1 MAKTKVPP
9 PSTLAAMLPALPP
22 QAVAILDRTVSLG
35 SAACAWILAQEKA
48 TLAAYAGAAI
58 LAYVLLSVLLSPRVP
73 RVDVR
78 LTEEEKRGV
87 PGKKWKPGT
96 KFPADRIPC
105 YDPGTFDVLG
115 PDMKAMTRDEVVA
128 KIEKARAAQA
138 QWKHSSFKQR
148 RFLLKVIARF
158 ILDNQDDICRV
169 SARDSGKP
177 LVDAAF
183 GEILV
188 TLEKIKWLLREGERW
203 LKPERRSAGLM
214 MFYKSARVEYRPAGV
229 MGAIVP
235 WNYPFHNVFNPLLAN
250 VFAGNALVVKVSEH
264 ASWSSLY
271 YGRAIEACLE
281 AAGAPKDLVQIVH
294 GYAEAGNAIVTG
306 GADKVV
312 FVGSTGVGR
321 AVMRAA
327 ADTLTPVVLELGGK
341 DPFVVLDDA
350 DLSQCVPMALR
361 GAFQSCGQNCAGAER
376 FYVQEKVHDAFV
388 KRVMLAAN
396 QLRQG
401 WALSPGVDCGAMCM
415 PNQAAYVHALV
426 EDAVEK
432 GAKVLRGG
440 ELPDPQ
446 KVGGQ
451 FYPPTVLVDVDH
463 SMRIMREEVFGP
475 VLAIVKFKTD
485 DEAVTLANDCAFG
498 LGSNVFGS
506 KKRALKVGNALN
518 AGMTTVNDFCATYM
532 AQSLPFGGVK
542 ESGFDRF
549 AGIEGLRGCCHVK
562 SVVVDG
568 VPFIRTDIPPPL
580 RYPVKPNAFAFC
592 KSLCHMF
599 FGLGL
604 GEKIAGL
611 GMLAKAFVAPAD
623 LNAKRD

>member
-1 MAKTKVPP
+1 M
-9 PSTLAAMLPALPP
+9 
-22 QAVAILDRTVSLG
+22 
-35 SAACAWILAQEKA
+35 
-48 TLAAYAGAAI
+48 
-58 LAYVLLSVLLSPRVP
+58 
-73 RVDVR
+73 
-78 LTEEEKRGV
+78 
-87 PGKKWKPGT
+87 
-96 KFPADRIPC
+96 
-105 YDPGTFDVLG
+105 
-115 PDMKAMTRDEVVA
+115 
-128 KIEKARAAQA
+128 
-138 QWKHSSFKQR
+138 
-148 RFLLKVIARF
+148 
-158 ILDNQDDICRV
+158 
-169 SARDSGKP
+169 
-177 LVDAAF
+177 
-183 GEILV
+183 
-188 TLEKIKWLLREGERW
+188 
-203 LKPERRSAGLM
+203 
-214 MFYKSARVEYRPAGV
+214 
-229 MGAIVP
+229 
-235 WNYPFHNVFNPLLAN
+235 
-250 VFAGNALVVKVSEH
+250 
-264 ASWSSLY
+264 
-271 YGRAIEACLE
+271 E

-294 GYAEAGNAIVTG
+294 GYAEAGNAVVTG

-401 WALSPGVDCGAMCM
+401 WALYPGVDCGAMCM

-592 KSLCHMF
+592 KSLCHVF

-611 GMLAKAFVAPAD
+611 GALAKAFVAPAD

>member
-9 PSTLAAMLPALPP
+9 PSAIAAMFPALPP
-22 QAVAILDRTVSLG
+22 RALAIVEHLVSTG
-35 SAACAWILAQEKA
+35 TEVTRWALAQDKL
-48 TLAAYAGAAI
+48 TLLACVIAAFVVYYLISA
-58 LAYVLLSVLLSPRVP
+58 LLEPRVP
-73 RVDVR
+73 QIAVS
-78 LTEEEKRGV
+78 LTEEERRGV
-87 PGKKWKPGT
+87 PGKKWIPGT
-96 KFPADRIPC
+96 KFPADSIPC
-105 YDPGTFDVLG
+105 YDPGNLEMLG
-115 PDMKAMTRDEVVA
+115 PDIKAMTGDEVRALIRRARVA
-128 KIEKARAAQA
+128 QTE
-138 QWKHSSFKQR
+138 WKSSSFKTR
-148 RFLLKVIARF
+148 RLLLKVITRF
-158 ILDNQDDICRV
+158 ILDNQDDICKV

-188 TLEKIKWLLREGERW
+188 TLEKIKWLLKDGEKY
-203 LKPERRSAGLM
+203 LSPEKRSAGLM
-214 MFYKSARVEYRPAGV
+214 MFYKNARVEYHPVGV

-250 VFAGNALVVKVSEH
+250 LFAGNALVVKVSEY

-271 YGRAIEACLE
+271 YGRAIKACLE
-281 AAGAPKDLVQIVH
+281 AVGAPTDLVQIVH
-294 GYAEAGNAIVTG
+294 GYAEAGNAVVTG
-306 GADKVV
+306 GSDKVV

-341 DPFVVLDDA
+341 DPFIVLDDA

-376 FYVQEKVHDAFV
+376 FYVQEKIHDEFV
-388 KRVMLAAN
+388 AKVMLAAN
-396 QLRQG
+396 RLRQG
-401 WALSPGVDCGAMCM
+401 HALSPGVDCGAMCM
-415 PNQAAYVHALV
+415 PDQAAYVHGLV
-426 EDAVEK
+426 TDAVAK

-440 ELPDPQ
+440 VLPNAAE
-446 KVGGQ
+446 VSGQ
-451 FYPPTVLVDVDH
+451 FYPPTVLVNVSH
-463 SMRIMREEVFGP
+463 GMRVMKEEVFGP
-475 VLAIVKFKTD
+475 VLAIVKFSTD
-485 DEAVTLANDCAFG
+485 DEAVALANDCDFG

-506 KKRALKVGNALN
+506 RRRALRVGNRLR

-568 VPFIRTDIPPPL
+568 IPGIRTDIPPPL
-580 RYPVKPNAFAFC
+580 RYPVQSNAFAFC

-599 FGLGL
+599 FGLGVV
-604 GEKIAGL
+604 EKIAGL
-611 GMLAKAFVAPAD
+611 GMLIKAFVVPTEPGVKTD
-623 LNAKRD
+623 

>member
-1 MAKTKVPP
+1 MPTPSVVVFAALDELVHPQILLALSKVITAISDVVAFAQAQDTMSRIGHFILFAFAFAIYKLITHEWVPKIEVEQTKE
-9 PSTLAAMLPALPP
+9 
-22 QAVAILDRTVSLG
+22 
-35 SAACAWILAQEKA
+35 EKA
-48 TLAAYAGAAI
+48 
-58 LAYVLLSVLLSPRVP
+58 
-73 RVDVR
+73 
-78 LTEEEKRGV
+78 GV
-87 PGKKWKPGT
+87 PGKRWKPGT
-96 KFPADRIPC
+96 PFPKDMIPC
-105 YDPGTFDVLG
+105 YDPGTLDMLG
-115 PDMKAMTRDEVVA
+115 PDMPADNAEHVRI
-128 KIEKARAAQA
+128 KIERARIAQKKWA
-138 QWKHSSFKQR
+138 KSSFKQR
-148 RFLLKVIARF
+148 RLLIKTINRF
-158 ILDNQDDICRV
+158 VLENQDTICKV

-183 GEILV
+183 GEVIV
-188 TLEKIKWLLREGERW
+188 TLEKCKWLLKEGERW
-203 LKPERRSAGLM
+203 LRPEKRSSGLM
-214 MFYKSARVEYRPAGV
+214 MFYKNARVEYHPVGV

-294 GYAEAGNAIVTG
+294 GYAEAGNAVVTG
-306 GADKVV
+306 GSDKVV

-376 FYVQEKVHDAFV
+376 FYVQAKVHDAFV
-388 KRVMLAAN
+388 EKVMLAAN

-415 PNQAAYVHALV
+415 PGQAAYVHGLV
-426 EDAVEK
+426 ADAVAK

-440 ELPDPQ
+440 ELPDPAAA
-446 KVGGQ
+446 GGQ
-451 FYPPTVLVDVDH
+451 FYPPTVLVGVDH

-475 VLAIVKFKTD
+475 VLAIVKFDTD
-485 DEAVTLANDCAFG
+485 DEAVALANDCAFG

-506 KKRALKVGNALN
+506 KRRARAVGNRLD

-568 VPFIRTDIPPPL
+568 IPGIRTDIPPPL

-604 GEKIAGL
+604 AEKVAGL
-611 GMLAKAFVAPAD
+611 GMLLKAFVAPAGPRSKKD
-623 LNAKRD
+623 

>member
-22 QAVAILDRTVSLG
+22 QAVAILERTISVG

-58 LAYVLLSVLLSPRVP
+58 LACVLLSALLAPRVP

-128 KIEKARAAQA
+128 RIEKARVAQS
-138 QWKHSSFKQR
+138 QWKRSTFAQR
-148 RFLLKVIARF
+148 RLLLKIIARF

-188 TLEKIKWLLREGERW
+188 TLEKIKWLLRDGERW
-203 LKPERRSAGLM
+203 LRPEKRSAGLM
-214 MFYKSARVEYRPAGV
+214 MFYKHARVEYRPVGV

-294 GYAEAGNAIVTG
+294 GYAEAGNAVVTG
-306 GADKVV
+306 GSDKVV

-376 FYVQEKVHDAFV
+376 FYVQAKVHDAFV
-388 KRVMLAAN
+388 EKVMLAAN

-415 PNQAAYVHALV
+415 PGQAAYVHGLV
-426 EDAVEK
+426 TDAVAR

-440 ELPDPQ
+440 ELPDPA
-446 KVGGQ
+446 GGQ
-451 FYPPTVLVDVDH
+451 FYPPTVLVGVDH

-475 VLAIVKFKTD
+475 VLAIVKFDTD
-485 DEAVTLANDCAFG
+485 DDAVALANDCAFG

-506 KKRALKVGNALN
+506 KRRARAVGNRLD

-568 VPFIRTDIPPPL
+568 IPGIRTDIPPPL
-580 RYPVKPNAFAFC
+580 QYPVKPNAFAFC

-604 GEKIAGL
+604 AEKVAGL
-611 GMLAKAFVAPAD
+611 GMLLKAFVAPAGARSKKD
-623 LNAKRD
+623 